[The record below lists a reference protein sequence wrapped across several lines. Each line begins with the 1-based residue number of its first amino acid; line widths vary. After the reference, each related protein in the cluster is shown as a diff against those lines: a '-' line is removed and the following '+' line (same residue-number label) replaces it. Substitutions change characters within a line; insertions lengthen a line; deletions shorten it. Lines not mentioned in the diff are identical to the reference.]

1 MPFEDGPCY
10 TRKNDA
16 GEKYVTCA
24 GSKKRKARLAAK
36 KKTKV
41 KFVKPKPKAAAKPV
55 RKKIKVN
62 RKKKATKASK

>member
-10 TRKNDA
+10 TRKNDD
-16 GEKYVTCA
+16 GKEWVTCEGSQKRRAA
-24 GSKKRKARLAAK
+24 GGA

>member
-16 GEKYVTCA
+16 GDPYVTCA
-24 GSKKRKARLAAK
+24 GSKKRKAAMAK
-36 KKTKV
+36 KKAKV